1 MAEIVPILKDEENE
15 LPIPTLWRKT
25 FSDIIEAFKDGDFH
39 LRRGVAGVCPISE
52 KEAARFAGNILAYGD
67 KLVSLPE
74 ETWRTS
80 LYRWM
85 RGYWDVL
92 IDLYTAREGAS
103 DLVLFV
109 RVHEDGDRFLFEI
122 QSVNVP

>member
-1 MAEIVPILKDEENE
+1 MVETVPILKDEENE

-25 FSDIIEAFKDGDFH
+25 FIDVVEAFKDGDFQ
-39 LRRGVAGVCPISE
+39 LKRAVADVRPISE
-52 KEAARFAGNILAYGD
+52 KEAARIAGNIAAYGD
-67 KLVSLPE
+67 QLISLPE
-74 ETWRTS
+74 DAWRTS
-80 LYRWM
+80 IYRWM

-92 IDLYTAREGAS
+92 IDLHTAREGSS

-109 RVHEDGDRFLFEI
+109 RVHEDGAHYSFEI

>member
-15 LPIPTLWRKT
+15 RPIPTAWRKT
-25 FSDIIEAFKDGDFH
+25 LIDVVDAFKEGDFQ
-39 LRRGVAGVCPISE
+39 LKRGICGVCPISE
-52 KEAARFAGNILAYGD
+52 EEAARIAGNIEAYGD
-67 KLVSLPE
+67 NIVGLPE
-74 ETWRTS
+74 GAWRTS
-80 LYRWM
+80 IYRWM
-85 RGYWDVL
+85 RGYWDAL

-109 RVHEDGDRFLFEI
+109 RVHEDGSRFSFEI